1 MKLAITA
8 TLGVIA
14 LFSVSGPAS
23 PFSQATRTVLSGP
36 ASAQDM
42 NDYRWHNLRGQY
54 PWNPGWDP
62 RGYNC
67 RIVDVRTT
75 NRFGTEV
82 TIHQRVCG

>member
-14 LFSVSGPAS
+14 LFSV
-23 PFSQATRTVLSGP
+23 SGP

-82 TIHQRVCG
+82 TIHQRVCS